1 MTDEPPRR
9 KGRVY
14 PAVAVAA
21 SVCVGLHALADFS
34 LQVPAVAVS
43 YAVLLGIGAA
53 QSWRTNMDMVR

>member
-1 MTDEPPRR
+1 
-9 KGRVY
+9 
-14 PAVAVAA
+14 
-21 SVCVGLHALADFS
+21 LADFS